1 MKSVRAIEHFFL
13 YQKLLC
19 NTCYCERNSIA
30 LFLLNNQN
38 NIMKKKLIYITGT
51 LLVSI
56 FGFSQDT
63 LSISKSEL
71 LQKISEKNL
80 QIKIAEK
87 NYQSAK
93 ADYNQSRALFL
104 PNIAVSHT
112 GISTTNP
119 LMAFG
124 SKLNQEILTA
134 SDFNPA
140 LLNDP
145 AKTQNFATKFEIQQP
160 LINIDGIYGRQAA
173 KTKMEAFQL
182 QTERTKEYL
191 ELEVF
196 KSYMQLQLAYKA
208 VKVLEKANTTGKS
221 NLKLV
226 QNYFQQGLLQKTDLL
241 NVQVRVNEI
250 ANQLQYAKSNV
261 QNASDYLAF
270 LLNEDTKDKIYKP
283 SEALENTI
291 AIETINVSLSENRK
305 DIQAMNKSSE
315 AYSKMLQASK
325 MTFLPR
331 LNAFGSYEMYDK
343 NILGTS
349 AKGYLVGAQLS
360 WNIFDGYKSIG
371 KYEKAKAESQK
382 ADVEKEQYT
391 KQSQLE
397 LNKTNRQLL
406 DSENKVN
413 LSQLAFEQSQEAF
426 RIRQNRFAQ
435 GLEKTTDLLQAET
448 QMIQK
453 ELEQLQAV
461 FEYNFTKQYLQF
473 LTK

>member
-1 MKSVRAIEHFFL
+1 
-13 YQKLLC
+13 
-19 NTCYCERNSIA
+19 
-30 LFLLNNQN
+30 
-38 NIMKKKLIYITGT
+38 MKKISYIIFTGT
-51 LLVSI
+51 ILSSF

-71 LQKISEKNL
+71 VQKVSEKNL

-87 NYQSAK
+87 TYQSAK
-93 ADYNQSRALFL
+93 ADYNQSNALFL
-104 PNIAVSHT
+104 PNINVSHT

-124 SKLNQEILTA
+124 SKLNQEILTMA
-134 SDFNPA
+134 DFNPA

-145 AKTQNFATKFEIQQP
+145 DKTQNFATKFEIQQP
-160 LINIDGIYGRQAA
+160 LINVDGLFERKAA
-173 KTKMEAFQL
+173 KSKMEAFQL

-191 ELEVF
+191 ELEVS
-196 KSYMQLQLAYKA
+196 KAYMQLQLAYRA
-208 VKVLEKANTTGKS
+208 VRVLEKANTTGKA

-226 QNYFQQGLLQKTDLL
+226 DNYFKQGMLQKTDLL

-270 LLNEDTKDKIYKP
+270 LLNEDSNGKIYKP
-283 SEALENTI
+283 SEELDNAIVIEELNT
-291 AIETINVSLSENRK
+291 SLSDNRK
-305 DIQAMNKSSE
+305 DIQAMSKSSE
-315 AYSKMLQASK
+315 AYAKMLQSSK
-325 MTFLPR
+325 MAFLPR
-331 LNAFGSYEMYDK
+331 LNAFGSYELYDQ
-343 NILGTS
+343 NFLGTA

-360 WNIFDGYKSIG
+360 WNVFDGYKSIG
-371 KYEKAKAESQK
+371 KFQKAKAESQK
-382 ADVEKEQYT
+382 ADVEKDQYK

-397 LNKTNRQLL
+397 LNKTNRQLK
-406 DSENKVN
+406 DAENKVN
-413 LSQLAFEQSQEAF
+413 LSKLALEQSQEVY
-426 RIRQNRFAQ
+426 RIRQNRFTQ
-435 GLEKTTDLLQAET
+435 GLEKTTDLLQSET

-453 ELEQLQAV
+453 EMEHLQSV

>member
-1 MKSVRAIEHFFL
+1 
-13 YQKLLC
+13 
-19 NTCYCERNSIA
+19 
-30 LFLLNNQN
+30 
-38 NIMKKKLIYITGT
+38 MKKISYIIFTGT
-51 LLVSI
+51 ILSSV

-63 LSISKSEL
+63 LSISKGEL
-71 LQKISEKNL
+71 SQKLSEKNL

-87 NYQSAK
+87 TYQSAK
-93 ADYNQSRALFL
+93 ADYNQSNALFL
-104 PNIAVSHT
+104 PNINVSHT

-124 SKLNQEILTA
+124 SKLNQEILTMA
-134 SDFNPA
+134 DFNPA

-160 LINIDGIYGRQAA
+160 LINIDGLFERKAA
-173 KTKMEAFQL
+173 KSKMEAYQL

-191 ELEVF
+191 ELEVS
-196 KSYMQLQLAYKA
+196 KAYMQLQLAYRA
-208 VKVLEKANTTGKS
+208 VKVLEKANVTGKA

-226 QNYFQQGLLQKTDLL
+226 DNYFKQGMLQKTDLL

-270 LLNEDTKDKIYKP
+270 LLNEDSNGKIYKP
-283 SEALENTI
+283 SEELDNAIVIEEINT
-291 AIETINVSLSENRK
+291 SLSDNRK
-305 DIQAMNKSSE
+305 DIQAMSKSSE
-315 AYSKMLQASK
+315 AYAKMLQSSK
-325 MTFLPR
+325 MAFLPR
-331 LNAFGSYEMYDK
+331 LNAFGSYELYDQ
-343 NILGTS
+343 NFLGTA

-360 WNIFDGYKSIG
+360 WNVFDGYKSIG
-371 KYEKAKAESQK
+371 KFQKAKAESQK
-382 ADVEKEQYT
+382 AEVEKDQYK

-397 LNKTNRQLL
+397 LNKTNRQLK
-406 DSENKVN
+406 DAENKVN
-413 LSQLAFEQSQEAF
+413 LSKLALEQSQEAY
-426 RIRQNRFAQ
+426 RIRQNRFTQ
-435 GLEKTTDLLQAET
+435 GLEKTTDLLQSET

-453 ELEQLQAV
+453 EMEHLQSV